1 MVVDLVRDEVS
12 SGRSYGFLILDSTNR
27 EGLKD
32 GSMFRL
38 VNFVSFP
45 WKPN

>member
-12 SGRSYGFLILDSTNR
+12 SGSPYGFLTLDITNR
-27 EGLKD
+27 QGLKD
-32 GSMFRL
+32 GSMFGL
-38 VNFVSFP
+38 ANFVSFP